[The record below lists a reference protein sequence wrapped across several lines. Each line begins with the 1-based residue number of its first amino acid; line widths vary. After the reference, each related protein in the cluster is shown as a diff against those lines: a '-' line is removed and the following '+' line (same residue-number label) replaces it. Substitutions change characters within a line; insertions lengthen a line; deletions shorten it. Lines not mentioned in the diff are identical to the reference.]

1 MNTSEAKETLL
12 LYRGPIDDADP
23 QFEEALAHA
32 RHDPDLA
39 EWMREQSSSYDTIRS
54 KLREIEPPSDL
65 AEKIIRERP
74 ISFRR
79 GWTQIRDFFTTGA
92 HPELLQVAAAIVILA
107 GITAVWLNLSQR
119 GRHSPVQGQEI
130 VVKGE
135 VLDMTCYIAYN
146 MSGPEHAEC
155 AKDCIKQ
162 GLPVGIKATDGKV
175 YLLVGTN
182 WRRRESLN
190 SELAEYAAKIVTVK
204 GKVGTRDGFAMLTD
218 ATVVSFGVE
227 TAFPEPVA
235 DDHDIAPV
243 ALFVAGKRAA
253 KR

>member
-1 MNTSEAKETLL
+1 MPPKHMNTSEAKERLF

-32 RHDPDLA
+32 RRDPELA
-39 EWMREQSSSYDTIRS
+39 EWMRQQNRSYGTIRS
-54 KLREIEPPSDL
+54 KLREIEPPRDL

-74 ISFRR
+74 IPLRR
-79 GWTQIRDFFTTGA
+79 GWTQIL
-92 HPELLQVAAAIVILA
+92 PLAAAIVILA

-119 GRHSPVQGQEI
+119 GRHSLVQGREI

-135 VLDMTCYIAYN
+135 VLDMACYIAYN
-146 MSGPEHAEC
+146 MSGPEHAAC
-155 AKDCIKQ
+155 ARDCIRR
-162 GLPVGIKATDGKV
+162 GLPVGIKSEDGKV
-175 YLLVGTN
+175 YLLVGAN
-182 WRRRESLN
+182 WRRGEPLN
-190 SELAEYAAKIVTVK
+190 SQLAEYAAKTLTVK

-235 DDHDIAPV
+235 EDHNIASV
-243 ALFVAGKRAA
+243 ASFVAGKRAA